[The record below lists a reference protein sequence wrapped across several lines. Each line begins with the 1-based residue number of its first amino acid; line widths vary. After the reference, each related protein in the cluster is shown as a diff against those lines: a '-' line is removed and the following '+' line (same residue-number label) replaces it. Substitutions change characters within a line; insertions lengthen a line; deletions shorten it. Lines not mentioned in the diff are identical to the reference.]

1 MTKEQAEAIA
11 RDAASRL
18 PGLRKAEALNYP
30 DKTMLSIVG
39 SGFEYTLHVRG
50 TNVVRDE
57 DTTTTHKGEVIATMT
72 STRDSKGWQFN
83 NRLSGKYVRHW
94 TRKTDTGTSTGTS
107 TTPFTYS
114 KGGRVPDKEQA
125 GKPITISKKLG
136 VAHFSAPTWK
146 IVNFPATTTMTS
158 TTATGTTT
166 LTMKEEVCFD
176 IRIPDQAS
184 TQTAFAAAVKD
195 TESKGCDLNLPLGGN
210 VGPATFEVPWNGKS
224 ASGTF
229 VVPIETILTP
239 RWINTNT
246 REANQYLRRMSGKE
260 VDDPLAAAY
269 FKGTLRIN
277 WWIGAR
283 PPKSELLIEP
293 DDEKLYNDW
302 LPTPEDEQ
310 GVSFATHG
318 FNTEPIDVIARIKP
332 ANDKEVQTRGRL
344 DFYLIDVSK
353 NQGRCCNFPR
363 SFAADPDLRFAEKQ
377 SDPAIK
383 IDPAD
388 PSHAYTEKT
397 VEEASVTIEALDTGA
412 YGRLEVR
419 CHDLGLVGEYKT
431 TGNQFLSLPRD
442 DDENHVA
449 DEWEKRKVGGEAHPA
464 EWDED
469 PQPAGQI
476 SDGDSIGLYNEYR
489 GFCTL
494 TEDGQRQFH
503 RLNPKQKELF
513 VIDKANLFDTSAW
526 GVASGMLAYK
536 VDDSL
541 VRGGADRTS
550 SRQVDYNAE
559 DGSHVYAVRV
569 ESIPGMVDPEDG
581 TIDST
586 AGYVKPCP
594 CRQPRDAQY
603 LYVFPARHRQ
613 FVKEGVKYLQRAVA
627 NPQGEEAKAL
637 HQQGIA
643 PHLWQDALDRLDA
656 ATQEQLA
663 KQMLRL
669 TVIHE
674 VGHACGLGGHVEEGS
689 DDEGATG
696 NQQCPM
702 RYSDGGDD
710 LRFMVLQAIFSPG
723 ATLQGTYSSFCKDD
737 DFNCWSHLSLRD

>member
-1 MTKEQAEAIA
+1 MTQEQAEAIA
-11 RDAASRL
+11 KEAASRL

-39 SGFEYTLHVRG
+39 SGFEYTLHVKG
-50 TNVVRDE
+50 TNVVRD
-57 DTTTTHKGEVIATMT
+57 DNQTTTHQGEVIATMR
-72 STRDSKGWQFN
+72 SIRDSKGWQFN
-83 NRLSGKYVRHW
+83 NRVSGKYVCRS
-94 TRKTDTGTSTGTS
+94 TSENSTTTS

-114 KGGRVPDKEQA
+114 KGGNVPDKEEA

-136 VAHFSAPTWK
+136 MTHFSAPTWK
-146 IVNFPATTTMTS
+146 IVNFPATTTIVSTTDTGTS
-158 TTATGTTT
+158 TD
-166 LTMKEEVCFD
+166 TMKEEVCFD
-176 IRIPDQAS
+176 IRIPDQAP

-195 TESKGCDLNLPLGGN
+195 IEGKGCDLNLPLSGN

-229 VVPIETILTP
+229 VVPIETLISP

-246 REANQYLRRMSGKE
+246 PQANKYLRRMSGNE
-260 VDDPLAAAY
+260 IDDPLAAAY
-269 FKGTLRIN
+269 FTGTLRIN

-283 PPKSELLIEP
+283 PPKSELLLEL
-293 DDEKLYNDW
+293 DDEKLYSDW

-318 FNTEPIDVIARIKP
+318 FNAEPLDVIARIKP
-332 ANDKEVQTRGRL
+332 ANGKEVQTRGRL
-344 DFYLIDVSK
+344 DFYLTDVSK
-353 NQGRCCNFPR
+353 NRGRCCNFPR

-377 SDPAIK
+377 ADPDIK
-383 IDPAD
+383 VDPAD

-397 VEEASVTIEALDTGA
+397 VEQASVTIEALDTGA

-419 CHDLGLVGEYKT
+419 CNDLNLVGEYKPAGT
-431 TGNQFLSLPRD
+431 KYLSLPRD
-442 DDENHVA
+442 EDENHVA
-449 DEWEKRKVGGEAHPA
+449 DEWEKRKLGGEARPA

-469 PQPAGQI
+469 PQPARQAN
-476 SDGDSIGLYNEYR
+476 SGDSIALYNEYR

-494 TEDGQRQFH
+494 TEDGQRQFR

-513 VIDKANLFDTSAW
+513 VVDKANLFDTSAW

-541 VRGGADRTS
+541 VHGGADRTT
-550 SRQVDYNAE
+550 SRRVDYNAE

-603 LYVFPARHRQ
+603 CCIFPARHRQ
-613 FVKEGVKYLQRAVA
+613 FVKDAVKYLQRAVA
-627 NPQGEEAKAL
+627 KAQGEEAQAL
-637 HQQGIA
+637 HQQGIP

-656 ATQEQLA
+656 ARQEQLA
-663 KQMLRL
+663 QQMLRL

-674 VGHACGLGGHVEEGS
+674 VGHACALDGHTETAEDGSQQEGS
-689 DDEGATG
+689 TG
-696 NQQCPM
+696 SRQCPM
-702 RYSDGGDD
+702 RYSDRGDD
-710 LRFMVLQAIFSPG
+710 LRFIVLQAIFKPD
-723 ATLQGTYSSFCKDD
+723 AALQGAYSSFCKDD
-737 DFNCWSHLSLRD
+737 DFNCWGSLSLRD